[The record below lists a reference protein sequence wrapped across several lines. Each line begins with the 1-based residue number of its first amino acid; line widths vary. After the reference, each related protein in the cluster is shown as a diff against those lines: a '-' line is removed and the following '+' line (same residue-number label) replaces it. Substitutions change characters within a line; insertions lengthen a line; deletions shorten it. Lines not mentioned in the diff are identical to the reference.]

1 MIMAKKKTPQRKAPG
16 SGFSTQAELEAFVRF
31 NPQLSGLAQM
41 LSQTRG
47 EAETRAR
54 DAIAGGEAISQSARM
69 ARADTDQDYK
79 SATAS
84 TQARNSTL
92 AAELGKLS
100 PAAESYKAAGLS
112 EASAGLTRLTA
123 AGSRAKQEF
132 SSRSADA
139 VAAGRYGAK
148 AARDQGAS
156 DARSIMDKIQGVTAE
171 AGAYQAGRVGELTEA
186 RRQRANELAKTRAAN
201 AQSERNSIRSSGK
214 DPDTGKA
221 IPGGSLDPDGDGV
234 AGEKK
239 KPKSNLA
246 TPTQGEDLQAAIGK
260 AKRYAASLKGIG
272 KQRSAVAKDL
282 VLGRE
287 AKDIFDRDAY
297 RDLLAGK
304 AIDGETAKDPKS
316 GKIDKTLARNI
327 ATTKLPAIPSF
338 DELAASV
345 ALDIVYDGGISKVNR
360 AKLHGPGGG
369 KNPRYKLRD
378 LGLPTEPPKPKKP
391 KPKPSLNN
399 GASGRA
405 NVGTR

>member
-16 SGFSTQAELEAFVRF
+16 SGFTTQAELEAFVRF
-31 NPQLSGLAQM
+31 NPQMSGLAQM

-186 RRQRANELAKTRAAN
+186 QRKRQADLQKARVQAE
-201 AQSERNSIRSSGK
+201 QSDRNSRRTANVGRERIDAQKERDAAKDAKDAKPKAPKLQSAEKHYSTRSEIDRAVQKLQELKGAGKDREYGAKFIRSEI
-214 DPDTGKA
+214 PDTKDGQDK
-221 IPGGSLDPDGDGV
+221 IPGRKANDRMTASIAL
-234 AGEKK
+234 
-239 KPKSNLA
+239 NL
-246 TPTQGEDLQAAIGK
+246 
-260 AKRYAASLKGIG
+260 
-272 KQRSAVAKDL
+272 
-282 VLGRE
+282 
-287 AKDIFDRDAY
+287 
-297 RDLLAGK
+297 
-304 AIDGETAKDPKS
+304 
-316 GKIDKTLARNI
+316 
-327 ATTKLPAIPSF
+327 
-338 DELAASV
+338 
-345 ALDIVYDGGISKVNR
+345 VYDGGISGANVKG
-360 AKLHGPGGG
+360 LHDQ
-369 KNPRYKLRD
+369 RFSLEQ
-378 LGLPTEPPKPKKP
+378 LGLADQTRRARGPR
-391 KPKPSLNN
+391 PSLK
-399 GASGRA
+399 GKRASGSA
-405 NVGTR
+405 GVGTR